1 LLVFVNPVHSWV
13 AGDLRANRELTLP
26 LCRTTFIFAGY
37 QGIVSD
43 GSEELRGASPLED
56 LEINM
61 QFQGKITE
69 EDLNDVRKM
78 TVSKMYWPRLLL
90 ANWYGLAL
98 ILALIWATISGL
110 FGGTNPNW
118 RFIAIFWAVLGG
130 IVLWVVYSTKRTMA
144 REFSQ
149 LNATLP
155 DHLNLTTDGVKIDGP
170 NGASAFLPWRT
181 FKGWREGRRVVLID
195 QSQGN
200 SVVILP
206 VAQLS
211 EIERLSI
218 RQYLQSHIP
227 VML

>member
-1 LLVFVNPVHSWV
+1 
-13 AGDLRANRELTLP
+13 
-26 LCRTTFIFAGY
+26 
-37 QGIVSD
+37 
-43 GSEELRGASPLED
+43 
-56 LEINM
+56 M

-69 EDLNDVRKM
+69 ADLNEVRKM
-78 TVSKMYWPRLLL
+78 TVSKMYWPKLLL
-90 ANWYGLAL
+90 ANWYGVAL

-110 FGGTNPNW
+110 FGWTNPNW
-118 RFIAIFWAVLGG
+118 RFMAIWWAVLGG

-227 VML
+227 TIGNDGLILG

>member
-1 LLVFVNPVHSWV
+1 V
-13 AGDLRANRELTLP
+13 TLP
-26 LCRTTFIFAGY
+26 LCRNTFIFAGY

-56 LEINM
+56 LETNV

-69 EDLNDVRKM
+69 ADLNDVRKM

-98 ILALIWATISGL
+98 ILALIWSTVSGL
-110 FGGTNPNW
+110 FGGTNRNW
-118 RFIAIFWAVLGG
+118 RFVAILWAVLGG
-130 IVLWVVYSTKRTMA
+130 IALWVVYSTRRTMA
-144 REFSQ
+144 SEFTQ

-170 NGASAFLPWRT
+170 NGASAFSPWRT

-227 VML
+227 AIGK

>member
-1 LLVFVNPVHSWV
+1 
-13 AGDLRANRELTLP
+13 
-26 LCRTTFIFAGY
+26 
-37 QGIVSD
+37 
-43 GSEELRGASPLED
+43 
-56 LEINM
+56 
-61 QFQGKITE
+61 
-69 EDLNDVRKM
+69 
-78 TVSKMYWPRLLL
+78 
-90 ANWYGLAL
+90 
-98 ILALIWATISGL
+98 
-110 FGGTNPNW
+110 
-118 RFIAIFWAVLGG
+118 
-130 IVLWVVYSTKRTMA
+130 MA

-195 QSQGN
+195 LSQGN

-227 VML
+227 VTL

>member
-1 LLVFVNPVHSWV
+1 MSTICCGLGQSRRYE
-13 AGDLRANRELTLP
+13 GRE
-26 LCRTTFIFAGY
+26 Y
-37 QGIVSD
+37 QKK
-43 GSEELRGASPLED
+43 
-56 LEINM
+56 M
-61 QFQGKITE
+61 QFKGKLTE
-69 EDLNDVRKM
+69 SEMDDVRKVLQ
-78 TVSKMYWPRLLL
+78 TKMYWPKILL

-110 FGGTNPNW
+110 FGGANPNW
-118 RFIAIFWAVLGG
+118 RFVAISWAVLGG
-130 IVLWVVYSTKRTMA
+130 IALWMAYSTKRTMA
-144 REFSQ
+144 REFTQ

-155 DHLNLTTDGVKIDGP
+155 DHVNLTTDGVKMDGP

-218 RQYLQSHIP
+218 RQFLQSHIP
-227 VML
+227 AAGK

>member
-1 LLVFVNPVHSWV
+1 
-13 AGDLRANRELTLP
+13 
-26 LCRTTFIFAGY
+26 
-37 QGIVSD
+37 
-43 GSEELRGASPLED
+43 
-56 LEINM
+56 M

-69 EDLNDVRKM
+69 ADLNDVRKM

-98 ILALIWATISGL
+98 ILALIGATISG
-110 FGGTNPNW
+110 FFNATNPNW
-118 RFIAIFWAVLGG
+118 RFITISWAVVGG
-130 IVLWVVYSTKRTMA
+130 IGLWVVYSTKRTMA

-170 NGASAFLPWRT
+170 NGASAFLPWQT

-195 QSQGN
+195 LSQGN

-218 RQYLQSHIP
+218 RRYLQSYVPAVGNDGLI
-227 VML
+227 LGKSR